1 MKQDKKAGSLKIL
14 FRLLLVIVLLLALV
28 LLAGTLYALVFRN
41 AREAAGGRDSAGM
54 SGGKADSGGQP
65 RPGLAAPAEPDS
77 VFSGLGRIR
86 TSSGGSEPA
95 AVIVSIAFP
104 YAAADKDFSAELAS
118 RIGDFRALT
127 EAYFSSLSAA
137 ELRTREE
144 AVVKAELL
152 ERFNGLLRLGRIG
165 AIYFSDYM
173 IIE

>member
-1 MKQDKKAGSLKIL
+1 MKQDKKAGSLKLL
-14 FRLLLVIVLLLALV
+14 FRLLLVIAMLLALV
-28 LLAGTLYALVFRN
+28 LLAGTLYALVVRGTPP
-41 AREAAGGRDSAGM
+41 AAPASAP
-54 SGGKADSGGQP
+54 SGGAPGGV
-65 RPGLAAPAEPDS
+65 PAEPDS

-104 YAAADKDFSAELAS
+104 YAASDKDFSAELAS

-127 EAYFSSLSAA
+127 EAYFSSLSVA
-137 ELRTREE
+137 ELRAREE

-152 ERFNGLLRLGRIG
+152 ERFNGLLRLGQIG
-165 AIYFSDYM
+165 AIYFNDYM